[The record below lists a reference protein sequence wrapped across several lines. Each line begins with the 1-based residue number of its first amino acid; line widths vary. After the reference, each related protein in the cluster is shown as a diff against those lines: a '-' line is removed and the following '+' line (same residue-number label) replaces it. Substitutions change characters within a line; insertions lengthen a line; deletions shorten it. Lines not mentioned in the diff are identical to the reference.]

1 MILLPRRAH
10 TASSSEGYRQSFVP
24 LTRDR
29 RRWNGNGRQAVEVFR
44 PATIS
49 DAALDRSRA
58 SCKEK
63 YSQAIRVESSTRS
76 ASLS

>member
-1 MILLPRRAH
+1 MILLPQRAH
-10 TASSSEGYRQSFVP
+10 TASSSEGYRQLFVP

-29 RRWNGNGRQAVEVFR
+29 RRRNENGRQVVEVFR
-44 PATIS
+44 PATVN
-49 DAALDRSRA
+49 DAAQEFTSVNHG
-58 SCKEK
+58 E